1 MMKKFLKIFLSL
13 IFVAALSGCAEKTTT
28 DLSAE
33 ETKVSGFV
41 ENSAEN
47 FAGVENFTED
57 FERNA
62 TEDAEKN
69 LVENGLQNSIE
80 ASKGNNTENSTEDSE
95 LNKSFSDNMISSNM
109 LSQAIYNALQAEWSA
124 WNAKDDFQKAVSSKM
139 PGHVY
144 KQFNTW
150 AECEKFVGFELFNP
164 LENSEFEKGSYVAMP
179 IGFNDASR
187 FYISFYGE
195 SQEKVNWIQVESGYR
210 DGDVRITVNTQIF
223 PDTPTENSNTS
234 EPAITK
240 DSGEQYVA
248 VTAVLNR
255 GSFAYNIRVIGSSNQ
270 WEMVRKTME
279 KVLPYFYTIE
289 NGDFSEPTNLMISE
303 LSKLA
308 ELSKSTETPNMTKKT
323 ESTEMVVEKKSIL
336 DFLKIAMQPVG
347 KTMYVYGGG
356 WNEEDTGAGIEA
368 VTLGVSPAWE
378 AYAAKQKETYN
389 YKETRYQIHDGLD
402 CSSYVGWAI
411 YNVLETENGK
421 DGYVFSASKMSKELS
436 NRGLGEYIPAK
447 ETSHWNWQPGDIASM
462 EDSRHVWIVV
472 GTCEDGSVLLLHC
485 SPPGIFFCGTKLP
498 DGSKSA
504 AVSLA
509 EHIMKTYYPEW
520 YERFPKCYRSNSYL
534 TETSVMRWSREVLSD
549 EEGLTTMSA
558 EEIVALLFDHSKD

>member
-1 MMKKFLKIFLSL
+1 MKKFLTIFFSL
-13 IFVAALSGCAEKTTT
+13 IFVAVLSGCAEKTNT

-33 ETKVSGFV
+33 ETKASSFV

-47 FAGVENFTED
+47 FAEVENFIED
-57 FERNA
+57 FEGNS

-69 LVENGLQNSIE
+69 FVENGQENSIE
-80 ASKGNNTENSTEDSE
+80 VSEGNNTENSMEVSE
-95 LNKSFSDNMISSNM
+95 LNKSFSDNMISSKM
-109 LSQAIYNALQAEWSA
+109 LSHDIYDALQAEWSA

-164 LENSEFEKGSYVAMP
+164 LENSEFEKGSYVGMP
-179 IGFNDASR
+179 VGFNDASR
-187 FYISFYGE
+187 FYVSFYGE
-195 SQEKVNWIQVESGYR
+195 SPENVNWIHVESGYR

-223 PDTPTENSNTS
+223 PDTPKENLDMQESV
-234 EPAITK
+234 ITA
-240 DSGEQYVA
+240 DSGERYVA
-248 VTAVLNR
+248 MEAVLVHE
-255 GSFAYNIRVIGSSNQ
+255 SLTYNIRVIGSSNQ
-270 WEMVRKTME
+270 WEKVRETMK
-279 KVLPYFYTIE
+279 KVLPYFDTMG
-289 NGDFSEPTNLMISE
+289 NGNFSELVNNLSISE

-308 ELSKSTETPNMTKKT
+308 ELSSLTETLNMTENT

-509 EHIMKTYYPEW
+509 EHIMKIYYPEW